1 MDSLSSLRRQ
11 YETLLTSI
19 LSNHKSYLAEI
30 RVQRDS
36 TASKME
42 ELLSR
47 CEKLEIALAEGTKEL
62 IKERAEKQV
71 LQVRVEEMQTNIEQ
85 RIQDLRK
92 RLHSSGRV
100 SIDKTPEL
108 NNLKLEN
115 ENLRA
120 SVDEFKVPITL
131 SSKSNV
137 QNRLAAQSSFAQD
150 RISRLELEL
159 HRRKQRSPHFPR
171 EMDANNRDYESK
183 LHANPTFQDR
193 IKQIERLALRYA
205 PLQGPDVDF
214 LFSEI
219 EYTKNIISGTLPPPP
234 PPSSTKRTK
243 SKRKKT

>member
-1 MDSLSSLRRQ
+1 METDRLSSLRRQ

-19 LSNHKSYLAEI
+19 LSDHKSYLAEI

-36 TASKME
+36 TASKMD

-92 RLHSSGRV
+92 RLDSSGRV
-100 SIDKTPEL
+100 SIDKTPEQ

-120 SVDEFKVPITL
+120 SVDEFKVPLTPL
-131 SSKSNV
+131 
-137 QNRLAAQSSFAQD
+137 LQD
-150 RISRLELEL
+150 
-159 HRRKQRSPHFPR
+159 
-171 EMDANNRDYESK
+171 
-183 LHANPTFQDR
+183 
-193 IKQIERLALRYA
+193 
-205 PLQGPDVDF
+205 
-214 LFSEI
+214 
-219 EYTKNIISGTLPPPP
+219 
-234 PPSSTKRTK
+234 
-243 SKRKKT
+243 